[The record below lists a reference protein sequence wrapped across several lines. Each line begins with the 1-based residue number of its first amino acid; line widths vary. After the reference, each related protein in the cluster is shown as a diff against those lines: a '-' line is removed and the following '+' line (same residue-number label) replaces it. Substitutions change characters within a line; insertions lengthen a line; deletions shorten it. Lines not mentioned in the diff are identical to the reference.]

1 MNYLDRMRHRI
12 EGKESRLPAYLGDK
26 RKVREI
32 AQLMGIRVSEIYFDG
47 KLEDLQWSELPNE
60 FVLKPSFASTSI
72 GVYLLQRQEDGT
84 YLNILTN
91 KLVELAAIEEHLKT
105 VALRFL
111 GDEDRG
117 TYLVEELLRDIDGT
131 TPPRDVRLYSFFGEI
146 GMVLMED
153 HLNNSHAEAMYFDG
167 DFEPF
172 EDRESRYGIAK
183 GAEKLERILP
193 SVRPAEARELLITAQ
208 RVSLAI
214 PCSFSRVDFYNTSK
228 GVYLGEITFFPG
240 TFYYKDRK
248 IMHDIEADRLGR
260 LWARAE
266 ERLEIAKTTG

>member
-117 TYLVEELLRDIDGT
+117 T
-131 TPPRDVRLYSFFGEI
+131 
-146 GMVLMED
+146 
-153 HLNNSHAEAMYFDG
+153 
-167 DFEPF
+167 
-172 EDRESRYGIAK
+172 
-183 GAEKLERILP
+183 
-193 SVRPAEARELLITAQ
+193 
-208 RVSLAI
+208 
-214 PCSFSRVDFYNTSK
+214 
-228 GVYLGEITFFPG
+228 
-240 TFYYKDRK
+240 
-248 IMHDIEADRLGR
+248 
-260 LWARAE
+260 
-266 ERLEIAKTTG
+266 